1 MHLTSPAFTN
11 TSISNAYKGTN
22 QVSKIMLGLNYVW
35 PQAPVFSF
43 DTYQAGGDLNL
54 RVVSD
59 TPYVACTVN
68 DSDTFLFKSFDM
80 TWGADSSIQAI
91 NLNATAY
98 NKQYQLDS
106 DTNVIDINIPLY
118 QRKKVK
124 ITGRPSR
131 SSTYIAD
138 TSDGVIN
145 VEIENPSATS
155 IVFTISVTGETSI
168 TKTATSGSR
177 NLFSF
182 PNLSAGTK
190 TVTINN
196 LTDGVINT
204 TSVVIGIAAIFVTA
218 LVPTQILNLGDIIA
232 GGSAISTILTTV
244 KVYSLTEEEASRLL
258 SDQVLD
264 LTQGVWINNL
274 LFNNVDLIGNLRSA
288 DLKDINVNSISAIA
302 QQKLQVIRSKDIIT
316 STSMTYNTNVRI
328 INTPLFKSTHGPETT
343 YNYLGAHKL
352 QLMSNSA
359 SLMPVGMTANNY
371 KFKAR
376 FLNPHV
382 KGGSVYLQLRIYD
395 EQGNPVSDIIYAD
408 EAGDVPND
416 PIFYPHTGG
425 RWITLPP
432 GVWSTTQTDVFESYG
447 VLELEFSGSFGTLT
461 HTTPKKL
468 FIGVRSGAAADSTY
482 NEGSIGGPTILDW
495 IEIISPPI
503 YDQTAVGNIW
513 NGDLQYLNASRYVGG
528 IPSGITM
535 LHDGSYKV
543 YEYKP

>member
-1 MHLTSPAFTN
+1 MLSPAFTN
-11 TSISNAYKGTN
+11 TSISNAYRGAD
-22 QVSKIMLGLNYVW
+22 QVSRILLGFNVVW

-43 DTYQAGGDLNL
+43 DTYQAGGELNFT
-54 RVVSD
+54 VVSD
-59 TPYVACTVN
+59 TQYVACTVN
-68 DSDTFLFKSFDM
+68 DSDTFLFKAVDM
-80 TWGADSSIQAI
+80 TWGTDSSIQAI
-91 NLNATAY
+91 NLDAQAY

-106 DTNVIDINIPLY
+106 DTNVININLPLY

-124 ITGRPSR
+124 ITGRPTG
-131 SSTYIAD
+131 SSTYVAD
-138 TSDGVIN
+138 SGSGLIN
-145 VEIENPSATS
+145 VEIENPSSSS
-155 IVFTISVTGETSI
+155 IVFTVSVTGETNI

-177 NLFSF
+177 NQFSF
-182 PNLSAGTK
+182 PNLTAGTK

-204 TSVVIGIAAIFVTA
+204 TSVLIGTTGYGVPA
-218 LVPTQILNLGDIIA
+218 LVPTQILNLGDITT
-232 GGSAISTILTTV
+232 GGSGISENLTTI
-244 KVYSLTEEEASRLL
+244 KVYSLTEEEVSALL

-264 LTQGVWINNL
+264 LTEGVFINNL
-274 LFNNVDLIGNLRSA
+274 LFNNVDLIGNLRSV

-302 QQKLQVIRSKDIIT
+302 QSKLQVIRSKDIIT
-316 STSMTYNTNVRI
+316 STIKSLNSNVKI
-328 INTPLFKSTHGPETT
+328 INTSIFKSTHGPETT

-382 KGGSVYLQLRIYD
+382 KGGSVYLQLRVYD
-395 EQGNPVSDIIYAD
+395 EQGNPVSGIIYAD
-408 EAGDVPND
+408 EEGDVPLTGAEN
-416 PIFYPHTGG
+416 FYPYTGG

-432 GVWSTTQTDVFESYG
+432 GIWSESSGNFISYG

-461 HTTPKKL
+461 HTTPRKL
-468 FIGVRSGAAADSTY
+468 FIGVRTGAAADSTY
-482 NEGSIGGPTILDW
+482 DENSEGGPTILDW

-513 NGDLQYLNASRYVGG
+513 NGDLQYSNRDPYAGG
-528 IPSGITM
+528 QPSDITM

-543 YEYKP
+543 YELP